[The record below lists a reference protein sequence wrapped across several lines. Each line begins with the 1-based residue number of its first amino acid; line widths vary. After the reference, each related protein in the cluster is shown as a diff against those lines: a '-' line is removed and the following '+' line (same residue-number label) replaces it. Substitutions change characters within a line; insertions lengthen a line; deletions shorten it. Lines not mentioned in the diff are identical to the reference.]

1 MNSLAIAMPVFNE
14 ADGIQR
20 TLNDLDA
27 ALSNK
32 SESPVIFIQDDCS
45 TDNTRELVIE
55 CSKGLK
61 SVVKLEINE
70 KNQGHGPTV
79 LRAYER
85 AAESGSLV
93 VMQLDSDGQFDPSE
107 LISLIEAVRGDA
119 DLAIGLRKSRSD
131 PWYRKILTFSLKM
144 FLTIRYRRYFKDP
157 NSPVRAFKNEVLR
170 DLLKCVPKSAL
181 IPNIYLVVISKQQNR
196 SFKEISISHRA
207 RNGTEQTG
215 STWASKSKIRSILRL
230 IKFSFRAFRELISFN
245 CGLTRNG
252 NLD

>member
-1 MNSLAIAMPVFNE
+1 MNSLAIAMPIFNE

-32 SESPVIFIQDDCS
+32 NESPVIFIQDDCS

-61 SVVKLEINE
+61 SVVKLEINK

-85 AAESGSLV
+85 AAESGALV

-107 LISLIEAVRGDA
+107 LISLIEAVRSDA
-119 DLAIGLRKSRSD
+119 DIAIGLRKGRSD
-131 PWYRKILTFSLKM
+131 PWYRKILTFSLKT
-144 FLTIRYRRYFKDP
+144 FLTIRYFRSFKDP
-157 NSPVRAFKNEVLR
+157 NSPVRAFKNEILR
-170 DLLKCVPKSAL
+170 NLLKQIPNSAL
-181 IPNIYLVVISKQQNR
+181 IPNIYLVVIAKQQNL
-196 SFKEISISHRA
+196 SFEEIPISHRV
-207 RNGTEQTG
+207 RNGDEKTG
-215 STWASKSKIRSILRL
+215 STWASKSKVKSILRL
-230 IKFSFRAFRELISFN
+230 LKFSLRAFQELISFKI
-245 CGLTRNG
+245 
-252 NLD
+252 

>member
-1 MNSLAIAMPVFNE
+1 MNSLAIAMPIFNE

-32 SESPVIFIQDDCS
+32 NESPVIFIQDDCS

-61 SVVKLEINE
+61 SVVKLEMNK

-85 AAESGSLV
+85 AAESGALV

-107 LISLIEAVRGDA
+107 LISLIEAVRSDA
-119 DLAIGLRKSRSD
+119 DIAIGLRKGRSD
-131 PWYRKILTFSLKM
+131 PWYRKILTFSLKT
-144 FLTIRYRRYFKDP
+144 FLTIRYFRSFKDP
-157 NSPVRAFKNEVLR
+157 NSPVRAFKNEILR
-170 DLLKCVPKSAL
+170 NLLKQIPNSAL
-181 IPNIYLVVISKQQNR
+181 IPNIYLVVIAKQQNL
-196 SFKEISISHRA
+196 SFEEIPISHRV
-207 RNGTEQTG
+207 RNGDEKTG
-215 STWASKSKIRSILRL
+215 STWASKSKVKSILRL
-230 IKFSFRAFRELISFN
+230 LKFSLRAFQELISFKI
-245 CGLTRNG
+245 
-252 NLD
+252 